1 MHERKKEPSFLVYY
15 QWRYSR
21 NGVLSQITPPR
32 DDLRQDKF
40 GYISASGCGRA
51 IEFFGSQLTVECP
64 ILAGHHEFRRKV
76 KEVFQKNLKCV
87 SSHHELRYYVYVL
100 SVMHSVF

>member
-1 MHERKKEPSFLVYY
+1 MKEKK
-15 QWRYSR
+15 
-21 NGVLSQITPPR
+21 NHLSWFIISGGIQEMVCCLKLPHPG